1 MADSNLLVVLTVF
14 VALCALSQLGQF
26 LAMFGLY
33 KKVKQMQDQALPLL
47 SKGEALLS
55 KIEQTLESAKLTIDD
70 SRKQMGE
77 FSGKANGILDLT
89 KVQLDKVDVLVTDAS
104 ERARRQMDRVEL
116 VVNNTVERVQSLVSS
131 THDGILK
138 PVNEI
143 NAVVSGVRG
152 GLGFLFK
159 SRRPNVEHATQDEE
173 MFI

>member
-1 MADSNLLVVLTVF
+1 MVDSNLLIVLTVF
-14 VALCALSQLGQF
+14 VALCALSQMGQF

-33 KKVKQMQDQALPLL
+33 KKVKHMQEQSLP
-47 SKGEALLS
+47 LLS

-70 SRKQMGE
+70 SRKQMAE
-77 FSGKANGILDLT
+77 ISGKANGILDST
-89 KVQLDKVDVLVTDAS
+89 KVQLDKVDALVTDAS
-104 ERARRQMDRVEL
+104 ARARVQMDRVEL
-116 VVNNTVERVQSLVSS
+116 VVSDTVERVQNLVSS

-159 SRRPNVEHATQDEE
+159 GRRPNVVHATQDEE

>member
-33 KKVKQMQDQALPLL
+33 KKVKELQDQSRPLI
-47 SKGEALLS
+47 KKA
-55 KIEQTLESAKLTIDD
+55 EQTLESAKLTIEDG
-70 SRKQMGE
+70 RKQISE
-77 FSGKANGILDLT
+77 ISGKAHGILDST
-89 KVQLDKVDVLVTDAS
+89 QAQLNKVDLLVNDAS
-104 ERARRQMDRVEL
+104 DRARGQMDRAEL
-116 VVNNTVERVQSLVSS
+116 VLGDTMDRVQGLVAS
-131 THDGILK
+131 THEGLLK

-143 NAVVSGVRG
+143 NALMAGVRG

-159 SRRPNVEHATQDEE
+159 SRRPTVVHATQDEE